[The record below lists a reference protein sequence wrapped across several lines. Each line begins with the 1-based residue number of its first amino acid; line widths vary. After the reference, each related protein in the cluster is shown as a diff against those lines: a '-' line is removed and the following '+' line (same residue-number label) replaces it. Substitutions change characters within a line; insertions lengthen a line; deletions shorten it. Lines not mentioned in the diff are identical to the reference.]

1 MYHYTHR
8 RFRFGHMCCFSFD
21 EQSIK
26 LKMANPYR
34 IINPALSDMS
44 DRCQMNVDPPLSD
57 MSDRVAGRAGCAAI
71 VTEIEIDVS
80 IWIGRWLL

>member
-8 RFRFGHMCCFSFD
+8 RFRFGHMCCLSFD

-34 IINPALSDMS
+34 IINPSLSDMS
-44 DRCQMNVDPPLSD
+44 DRCQMNVVRDF
-57 MSDRVAGRAGCAAI
+57 RVAGRLQSIRAGCGEI
-71 VTEIEIDVS
+71 VTEMDVS
-80 IWIGRWLL
+80 IWICRGRP